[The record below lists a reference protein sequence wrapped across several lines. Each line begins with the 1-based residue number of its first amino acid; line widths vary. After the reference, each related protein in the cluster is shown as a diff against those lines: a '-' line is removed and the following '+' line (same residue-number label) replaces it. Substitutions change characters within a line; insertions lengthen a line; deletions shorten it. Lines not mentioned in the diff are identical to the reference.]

1 MPTESPISTG
11 LQILFEFIKILNPSD
26 LERVKKEIR
35 KREEQIVKN
44 QREVT
49 LAVESGD
56 IDSINRLLLGEL
68 PK

>member
-35 KREEQIVKN
+35 KREEQIVKT